1 MQVENVYSL
10 YGNLHPIFAM
20 INNCS
25 QRVIAE
31 PESKSIAKC
40 PLGYCVCT

>member
-1 MQVENVYSL
+1 MNAGGKCVFSL
-10 YGNLHPIFAM
+10 RKPAPLIC
-20 INNCS
+20 NNCS